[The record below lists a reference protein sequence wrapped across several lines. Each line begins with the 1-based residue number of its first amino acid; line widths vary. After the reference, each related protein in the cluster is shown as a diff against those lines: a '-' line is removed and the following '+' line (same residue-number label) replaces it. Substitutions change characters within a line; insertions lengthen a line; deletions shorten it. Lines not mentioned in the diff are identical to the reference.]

1 MPLRPSRRFR
11 RAAVRVYNRRFKP
24 SVSFSRAIVYH
35 MALFWRRKKED
46 RFVTL
51 GLNQPAAAE
60 ESTEPKGDAAEPRL
74 EPPAGSTAAER
85 AREPVAPPP
94 AVEPVATG
102 AQPDPQPAAQTDLTG
117 TRKEEVIESAPPRA
131 AQTETAAPT
140 PARPDLSARPAPPP
154 KPAAPARSAFS
165 SSSILGL
172 NRSEEELQ
180 AEIESLE
187 QAYSARFA
195 RAISATR
202 ESLSEKIDTVFQGRK
217 VIDAALLDELEEA
230 LIAADI
236 GVPVTLHILD
246 KVRRGISR
254 KEISDIEALKGAI
267 KNELLSILQ
276 ESEKRGVAS
285 EEGVPENVTPYV
297 IMVVGVNG
305 VGKTTTIGKLAQ
317 RIKAEGNDVLICAA
331 DTFRAA
337 ASDQLAIWAE
347 RTGVP
352 LIQQKH
358 GTDPAAVLFD
368 ALKAAK
374 ARRSDVLIVDTAGRL
389 HNKSNLMAELEKMK
403 RVAGREVEGAPHET
417 LLVLDAVTGQ
427 NGLEQA
433 RQFLKTANVT
443 GIVLTKLDGTA
454 KGGIAV
460 AIAKELGLPIRYAG
474 IGEKV
479 DDLVVFDSEQYVN
492 GLFA

>member
-1 MPLRPSRRFR
+1 
-11 RAAVRVYNRRFKP
+11 
-24 SVSFSRAIVYH
+24 
-35 MALFWRRKKED
+35 MALFWRRKKDD
-46 RFVTL
+46 RYITL
-51 GLNQPAAAE
+51 GLNQPAAE
-60 ESTEPKGDAAEPRL
+60 AAPEQAAPETKL
-74 EPPAGSTAAER
+74 EPPAHAGAAPS
-85 AREPVAPPP
+85 APDPLPVPPAIEPVP
-94 AVEPVATG
+94 TG
-102 AQPDPQPAAQTDLTG
+102 AQPSPEPAFESGLTDTRKAEVVESPRPARADAEPAAAGQREQQTAARPQPSINERARPAAVERTPQ
-117 TRKEEVIESAPPRA
+117 RPAPPRA
-131 AQTETAAPT
+131 P
-140 PARPDLSARPAPPP
+140 
-154 KPAAPARSAFS
+154 SAFS
-165 SSSILGL
+165 SSSVLGL
-172 NRSEEELQ
+172 NRTEEELQ
-180 AEIESLE
+180 SEIEALE
-187 QAYSARFA
+187 ATYAARFS
-195 RAISATR
+195 RAIAATR
-202 ESLSEKIDTVFQGRK
+202 ESLSEKIDKVFENRK
-217 VIDAALLDELEEA
+217 QIDAELLDELEEA
-230 LIAADI
+230 LIAADL
-236 GVPVTLHILD
+236 GVNTTLEILD

-254 KEISDIEALKGAI
+254 KEIGDIAALKAALKG
-267 KNELLSILQ
+267 ELLSILR
-276 ESEKRGVAS
+276 ESGSRGVAS
-285 EEGVPENVTPYV
+285 EESAPESVIPYV

-352 LIQQKH
+352 LIQQKS

-374 ARRSDVLIVDTAGRL
+374 ARKSDVLIVDTAGRL

-433 RQFLKTANVT
+433 RQFMKTANVT

-460 AIAKELGLPIRYAG
+460 AISKELGLPIRYAG

-479 DDLVVFDSEQYVN
+479 DDLVVFDPEQYVN